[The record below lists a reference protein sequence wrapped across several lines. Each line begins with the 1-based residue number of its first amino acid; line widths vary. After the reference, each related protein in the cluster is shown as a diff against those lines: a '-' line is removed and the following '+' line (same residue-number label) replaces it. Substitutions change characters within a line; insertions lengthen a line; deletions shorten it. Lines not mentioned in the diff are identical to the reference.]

1 VIKSVWESTQEHASN
16 IHHQCGLGVENI
28 LREAINRRTLDN
40 ITVVMICFKN
50 FKYKLFPRD
59 KTAKKANDENIN
71 RKEMEQS
78 ITRNIS
84 AVSKST
90 HAGNFS
96 NAAAA
101 ARSNSQHSKVD
112 QENNYENQHNFM
124 KAHHSRKNAAPL
136 LESNIDPNVEQQ
148 QQQQKR
154 YTSEKEKGEMPLS
167 DTGSLNKKPT
177 QKRGGSSMALSHET
191 QKVEPLHRYMP
202 SSNSGN
208 FRSVDYKNGEMFR
221 FRNYSENK

>member
-59 KTAKKANDENIN
+59 KTKKVNEENL
-71 RKEMEQS
+71 KMEQS
-78 ITRNIS
+78 ITRNVS

-112 QENNYENQHNFM
+112 QENNYDMNSQHNFM

-136 LESNIDPNVEQQ
+136 LESNIDHNIE
-148 QQQQKR
+148 QKR
-154 YTSEKEKGEMPLS
+154 YNTSEKEKGEMPLS
-167 DTGSLNKKPT
+167 DAGSLNKKPT
-177 QKRGGSSMALSHET
+177 QKRGGSSVALTHET

-202 SSNSGN
+202 SSNSGT